1 MKRFLTSLCLLFV
14 MTIAA
19 NAASLSTKM
28 NRYLDRIEK
37 VCSDW
42 SKQEWNTSRNEY
54 KAYINEYK
62 ANKDKY
68 SQEEKEAIYK
78 AIGRYSGLL
87 VKHGM
92 EDLGEYLKDLG
103 ERIPS
108 FIEGFK
114 SAFEKK

>member
-19 NAASLSTKM
+19 NAAPLSTKM

-78 AIGRYSGLL
+78 ALGRYNGML
-87 VKHGM
+87 VKNGM